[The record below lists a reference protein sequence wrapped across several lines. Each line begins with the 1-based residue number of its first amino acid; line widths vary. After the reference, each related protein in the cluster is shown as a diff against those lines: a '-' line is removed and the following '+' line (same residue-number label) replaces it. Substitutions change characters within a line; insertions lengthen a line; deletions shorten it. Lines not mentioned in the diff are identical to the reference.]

1 MVLLKKEK
9 ALVTSSVP
17 LRDCKTSRNL
27 RQPSFLVL
35 LWMYWMLTVGWELR
49 CCYPSPT
56 SVRSVAGLIESNK
69 KLNEKI
75 LEINEFYS
83 LHQERIY
90 FCHFLPPQPFLF
102 STRSNVFCIC
112 QMDRNKVQQKC
123 VFVGAIAKYCFGL
136 MWKSF
141 KANIKIFFSIS
152 CKIDESIKQWIITN
166 WQFPKINDSPY

>member
-1 MVLLKKEK
+1 MPL
-9 ALVTSSVP
+9 SVIVK
-17 LRDCKTSRNL
+17 LRVIFDNL
-27 RQPSFLVL
+27 RSSSTVNVL
-35 LWMYWMLTVGWELR
+35 NVDCRR

-166 WQFPKINDSPY
+166 

>member
-1 MVLLKKEK
+1 MNVLNVDCRLSA
-9 ALVTSSVP
+9 AL
-17 LRDCKTSRNL
+17 L
-27 RQPSFLVL
+27 QPISNI
-35 LWMYWMLTVGWELR
+35 
-49 CCYPSPT
+49 
-56 SVRSVAGLIESNK
+56 RSVAGLIESNK

-112 QMDRNKVQQKC
+112 QMDRNKVEQKC
-123 VFVGAIAKYCFGL
+123 VFLGAIAKYYFGL

-141 KANIKIFFSIS
+141 KANIKIFFSIL

-166 WQFPKINDSPY
+166 RQFPKINDSPY